1 MWLGELKILR
11 GVRDGGTP
19 TSARESDI
27 ACGLWVRPLGQV
39 EIRNLEEVVTDII
52 IKTETLLRELRNTV
66 ASIDLEYRK
75 SDPASL
81 TQLSSSWRLER
92 SSLSLVIY
100 FSFFFVF
107 FLPTFYV
114 WWFIM
119 SMLLESGF
127 FLLFRTLASHTEIYR
142 LEWHPGWLGSCDNLL
157 TNWKTWPIRRL
168 KSQFWVIG
176 QLLDLLVNNA
186 ISSFSGQFGVQTSI
200 RALLLPSAKNW
211 LANIRKERAAC
222 RLVSPSG
229 SRTVCACGMIRH
241 LR

>member
-1 MWLGELKILR
+1 
-11 GVRDGGTP
+11 
-19 TSARESDI
+19 
-27 ACGLWVRPLGQV
+27 VRPLGQV

-114 WWFIM
+114 
-119 SMLLESGF
+119 
-127 FLLFRTLASHTEIYR
+127 
-142 LEWHPGWLGSCDNLL
+142 
-157 TNWKTWPIRRL
+157 
-168 KSQFWVIG
+168 
-176 QLLDLLVNNA
+176 
-186 ISSFSGQFGVQTSI
+186 
-200 RALLLPSAKNW
+200 
-211 LANIRKERAAC
+211 
-222 RLVSPSG
+222 
-229 SRTVCACGMIRH
+229 
-241 LR
+241 